1 MGMILSYTA
10 SCGASVNFSDDG
22 YINSSE
28 QELVCCRENMR
39 STAEQIAQELQ
50 LRQLRGDLRSSREMP
65 EPELRQ
71 AEQAVSDNFTLNVTP
86 LFPEIN

>member
-10 SCGASVNFSDDG
+10 SCGAAVSFSDEG

-28 QELVCCRENMR
+28 QELAFRCENMR

-65 EPELRQ
+65 
-71 AEQAVSDNFTLNVTP
+71 VC
-86 LFPEIN
+86 

>member
-28 QELVCCRENMR
+28 QELVFRRENMR

-50 LRQLRGDLRSSREMP
+50 LRQLRGDLRYAPLP

>member
-10 SCGASVNFSDDG
+10 SCGAAVNFSDEG

-28 QELVCCRENMR
+28 QELAFRRENMR

-50 LRQLRGDLRSSREMP
+50 LRKLREDLRSCREMS
-65 EPELRQ
+65 LC
-71 AEQAVSDNFTLNVTP
+71 
-86 LFPEIN
+86 

>member
-10 SCGASVNFSDDG
+10 SCGAAVNFRDDG
-22 YINSSE
+22 YINSSD
-28 QELVCCRENMR
+28 QELAFRRENMR

-65 EPELRQ
+65 
-71 AEQAVSDNFTLNVTP
+71 VC
-86 LFPEIN
+86 

>member
-28 QELVCCRENMR
+28 QELVFHRENMR

-50 LRQLRGDLRSSREMP
+50 LRQLRGDLRYAPLP

-86 LFPEIN
+86 LFPGIN

>member
-28 QELVCCRENMR
+28 QKLVFHRENMR

-50 LRQLRGDLRSSREMP
+50 LRQLRGDLRYAPLP

>member
-10 SCGASVNFSDDG
+10 SCGAAVNFSDEG

-28 QELVCCRENMR
+28 QELAVRRENM

-65 EPELRQ
+65 
-71 AEQAVSDNFTLNVTP
+71 VC
-86 LFPEIN
+86 

>member
-10 SCGASVNFSDDG
+10 LCGAAVNFSDDG

-28 QELVCCRENMR
+28 QELAFRRENMR

-50 LRQLRGDLRSSREMP
+50 LRKLREDLRSCREMS
-65 EPELRQ
+65 
-71 AEQAVSDNFTLNVTP
+71 VC
-86 LFPEIN
+86 

>member
-10 SCGASVNFSDDG
+10 SCGAAVNFSDEG
-22 YINSSE
+22 YTNFSE
-28 QELVCCRENMR
+28 QELAVRRENMR

-65 EPELRQ
+65 
-71 AEQAVSDNFTLNVTP
+71 VC
-86 LFPEIN
+86 

>member
-10 SCGASVNFSDDG
+10 SCGAAVNFSDDG
-22 YINSSE
+22 YINSSD
-28 QELVCCRENMR
+28 QELAVRRENMR

-65 EPELRQ
+65 
-71 AEQAVSDNFTLNVTP
+71 VC
-86 LFPEIN
+86 

>member
-10 SCGASVNFSDDG
+10 SCGAAVNFSDDG
-22 YINSSE
+22 YINFSE
-28 QELVCCRENMR
+28 QELVFHRENMR

-65 EPELRQ
+65 
-71 AEQAVSDNFTLNVTP
+71 VC
-86 LFPEIN
+86 

>member
-10 SCGASVNFSDDG
+10 SCGAAVNFSDEG

-28 QELVCCRENMR
+28 QELAFRCENMR

-50 LRQLRGDLRSSREMP
+50 LRQLRGDLRSSCEMS
-65 EPELRQ
+65 
-71 AEQAVSDNFTLNVTP
+71 VC
-86 LFPEIN
+86 